1 MGLAEGGSSADIPP
15 RMLEAYKK
23 AVRLIGSRVPHCR
36 GMRWPVLAG
45 IAKVESNHA
54 SGRDIASDGDIRPKI
69 YGVLLNG
76 SGAGGNTSVFT
87 DTDGGK
93 WDGTATGERAVGPF
107 QFMPATWESTGQDGN
122 RDRVRDPHNADD
134 AALGAAAYLCGRGR
148 NLGQAG
154 QLRAAIFQYN
164 HSNAY
169 VANVMK
175 WIDQYTAAARS
186 GGSAGLMG
194 VKGKARTV
202 LQAALAQRGCRT
214 PGVAAPRRDPQQGR
228 AAHRAE
234 SLALRSPVSTARD
247 SPPTRSPEPGS
258 ACRGLPLPS
267 PAVAGASLPL
277 PVKVPSSLVTWCSSA
292 TPRAGIPPF
301 ITSVF
306 TSVAAGWS
314 MLPGQALLC
323 GSTLWTRCPAMPEVP
338 GSCDRSRRPESA
350 RPLAASCLGC
360 GTGGGGLA
368 VAVFSSC
375 HPLCCPAP
383 RGGRAQ
389 CGRSGSEE
397 PRCSAPTLRCPAWR
411 PVLGL
416 GFRLVCSARSGG

>member
-1 MGLAEGGSSADIPP
+1 MNSRRPQRRSRRFLKWGLVSGLLLALTVGCMAPLSGAADKLALLSQQDNADVGLAEAGSSADIPP
-15 RMLEAYKK
+15 RMLEAYKN

-76 SGAGGNTSVFT
+76 SGAGGNMSVFT

-122 RDRVRDPHNADD
+122 KDGLRDPHNADD

-148 NLGQAG
+148 NLGKAG

-175 WIDQYTAAARS
+175 WIDQYKAAARS

-202 LQAALAQRGCRT
+202 LQAALAQRGLPYSWGGGTASGPSTGTCC
-214 PGVAAPRRDPQQGR
+214 
-228 AAHRAE
+228 
-234 SLALRSPVSTARD
+234 SPSGK
-247 SPPTRSPEPGS
+247 S
-258 ACRGLPLPS
+258 
-267 PAVAGASLPL
+267 GASI
-277 PVKVPSSLVTWCSSA
+277 TGFDCSGLTTYA
-292 TPRAGIPPF
+292 FARAGISLPRTAAAQAGRGRRIPA
-301 ITSVF
+301 SAGQGALQPGDLVF
-306 TSVAAGWS
+306 FGYAPGRDSTIYHVGIYVGGGRMVNAAR
-314 MLPGQALLC
+314 PGTAV
-323 GSTLWTRCPAMPEVP
+323 RFDPVDAMP
-338 GSCDRSRRPESA
+338 GYAGGA
-350 RPLAASCLGC
+350 RLL
-360 GTGGGGLA
+360 
-368 VAVFSSC
+368 
-375 HPLCCPAP
+375 
-383 RGGRAQ
+383 
-389 CGRSGSEE
+389 
-397 PRCSAPTLRCPAWR
+397 
-411 PVLGL
+411 
-416 GFRLVCSARSGG
+416 

>member
-1 MGLAEGGSSADIPP
+1 MNRRRPQRRSRRFLKWGLVFGLLLALTVSCMAPLSGAADRLALLSQQDNADVGLAEAGSSAVIPP
-15 RMLEAYKK
+15 RMLEAYKN

-54 SGRDIASDGDIRPKI
+54 AGRDIDSDGDIRPKI

-107 QFMPATWESTGQDGN
+107 QFMPATWESIGQDGN
-122 RDRVRDPHNADD
+122 KDGLRDPHNADD

-148 NLGQAG
+148 NLGKAG

-175 WIDQYTAAARS
+175 WIVQYTAAARS

-202 LQAALAQRGCRT
+202 LQAALAQRGVPYSWGGGTASGPSTGTCCSPSGKSGASIAGFDCSGLTTYAFAQAGISLPRT
-214 PGVAAPRRDPQQGR
+214 AAAQSGRGRRIPASAGQAALQPGDLVFFGY
-228 AAHRAE
+228 
-234 SLALRSPVSTARD
+234 ALGRD
-247 SPPTRSPEPGS
+247 STIYHVGIYVGGGRMVNAARPGT
-258 ACRGLPLPS
+258 
-267 PAVAGASLPL
+267 AVRFD
-277 PVKVPSSLVTWCSSA
+277 PVD
-292 TPRAGIPPF
+292 
-301 ITSVF
+301 
-306 TSVAAGWS
+306 
-314 MLPGQALLC
+314 
-323 GSTLWTRCPAMPEVP
+323 AMP
-338 GSCDRSRRPESA
+338 GYAGGA
-350 RPLAASCLGC
+350 RLL
-360 GTGGGGLA
+360 
-368 VAVFSSC
+368 
-375 HPLCCPAP
+375 
-383 RGGRAQ
+383 
-389 CGRSGSEE
+389 
-397 PRCSAPTLRCPAWR
+397 
-411 PVLGL
+411 
-416 GFRLVCSARSGG
+416 